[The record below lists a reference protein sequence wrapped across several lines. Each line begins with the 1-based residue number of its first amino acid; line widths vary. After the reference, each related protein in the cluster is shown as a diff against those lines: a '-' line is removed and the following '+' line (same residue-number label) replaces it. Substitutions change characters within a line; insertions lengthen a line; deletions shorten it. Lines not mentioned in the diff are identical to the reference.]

1 MNMSRFSKI
10 FASAAVVLAAASC
23 SNVAKIE
30 GNVEQAASSE
40 VIVKLLN
47 VNRFE
52 VLDTVSVDASGK
64 FAYEMEV
71 KEGQPEFVY
80 IFHGDKQI
88 ASLILAEGD
97 RVSVKADTLG
107 HWSVA
112 GSEESEKLAQ
122 VEKEFAAVTSRLDA
136 LAAQFEG
143 ASAEQVAQINR
154 DITKEYLAYYR
165 DRVKYVMLNSKSLT
179 VIPVFYQVLGEGLP
193 LFGQLTDGIHF
204 SNICD
209 SLETVYPQSKYVKA
223 LRNEAD
229 ARRGQLE
236 LNARIGA
243 AKEIGFPD
251 IILPDTKGEKIRLSD
266 VDAKVIL
273 VHFWTA
279 TMADQKMFNLDML
292 KPLYDEYH
300 KKGFEIYQISLDP
313 DKGTWAQ
320 VMKEQNLPWINV
332 CDALGAS
339 SPYAL
344 LYNIPALPATFVIA
358 DSELVNGGVVNEKS
372 LRKLLDKHLK

>member
-52 VLDTVSVDASGK
+52 VVDTVSVYASGK

-223 LRNEAD
+223 IRNEAD

-251 IILPDTKGEKIRLSD
+251 IILPDTKG
-266 VDAKVIL
+266 
-273 VHFWTA
+273 
-279 TMADQKMFNLDML
+279 
-292 KPLYDEYH
+292 
-300 KKGFEIYQISLDP
+300 
-313 DKGTWAQ
+313 
-320 VMKEQNLPWINV
+320 
-332 CDALGAS
+332 
-339 SPYAL
+339 
-344 LYNIPALPATFVIA
+344 
-358 DSELVNGGVVNEKS
+358 
-372 LRKLLDKHLK
+372 